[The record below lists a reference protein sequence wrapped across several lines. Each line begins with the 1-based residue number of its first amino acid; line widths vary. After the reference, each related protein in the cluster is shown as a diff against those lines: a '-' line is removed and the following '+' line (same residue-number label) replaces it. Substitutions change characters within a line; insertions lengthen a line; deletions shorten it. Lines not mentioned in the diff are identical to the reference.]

1 MDHYFPGDYLKVYKP
16 IVDGSGQ
23 VVIEGGR
30 VKEKITHLPITA
42 FAELTLA
49 NAKLSPQQ
57 QMRIERVTENP
68 ITLPARKQAPQPAT
82 EEEDEAPA
90 PAKRGPKPKN
100 NDLA

>member
-30 VKEKITHLPITA
+30 VKEKVTHLPITA
-42 FAELTLA
+42 LAELKLA

-68 ITLPARKQAPQPAT
+68 ITLPKRAPQPIE